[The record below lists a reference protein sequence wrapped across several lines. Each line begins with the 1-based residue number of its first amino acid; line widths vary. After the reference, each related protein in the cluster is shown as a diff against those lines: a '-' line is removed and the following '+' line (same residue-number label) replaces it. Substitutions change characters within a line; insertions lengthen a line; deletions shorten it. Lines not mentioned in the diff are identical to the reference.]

1 MRIFQVQTKGM
12 KEQVDKLREQND
24 QLNKRRQIEGA
35 GFRNEIKILRDQL
48 QRTQRQLCF
57 LTVRKLEE

>member
-1 MRIFQVQTKGM
+1 M

>member
-1 MRIFQVQTKGM
+1 MCVFQVQTKGM
-12 KEQVDKLREQND
+12 REQVDKLREQND

>member
-48 QRTQRQLCF
+48 QKTQRQLCF